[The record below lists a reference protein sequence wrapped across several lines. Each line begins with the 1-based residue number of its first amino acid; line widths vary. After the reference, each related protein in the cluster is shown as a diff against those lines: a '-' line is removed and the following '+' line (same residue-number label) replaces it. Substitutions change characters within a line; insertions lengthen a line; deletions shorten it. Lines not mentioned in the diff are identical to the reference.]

1 MSKARANN
9 FTKYKFQVLNLMLE
23 NSGWEVKKICE
34 YSCFIGI
41 SKILGITVYIKQFH
55 EVMKNSEFLE

>member
-1 MSKARANN
+1 
-9 FTKYKFQVLNLMLE
+9 MLE

-34 YSCFIGI
+34 YSYFIGI
-41 SKILGITVYIKQFH
+41 SKILAITVYIKQFH

>member
-1 MSKARANN
+1 
-9 FTKYKFQVLNLMLE
+9 MLE